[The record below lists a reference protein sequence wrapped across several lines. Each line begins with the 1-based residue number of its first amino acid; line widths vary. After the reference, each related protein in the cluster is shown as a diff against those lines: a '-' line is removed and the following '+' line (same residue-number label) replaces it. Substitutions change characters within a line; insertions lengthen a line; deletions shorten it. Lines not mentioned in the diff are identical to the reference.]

1 MEQKDLNMLFD
12 EFREEVMNFSK
23 DPSKRGN
30 LYDFE
35 KSFRDLTNK
44 YERKIFE
51 SAIGEAPKSKNKKK
65 P

>member
-51 SAIGEAPKSKNKKK
+51 AAIGEAPKSKNKKK